1 MTRKDYIGHLDAL
14 RKGVLKIIDFDR
26 NERQN
31 NGGLAGPTSHEDERG
46 KKTQKMF
53 DDLVT
58 RLYEDAAISE
68 KIMQEKILAGD
79 LEQAE
84 MTFTA
89 EMAEKAAED
98 MEKRAKRKGGAK

>member
-79 LEQAE
+79 LEQAARRLLLFLGRHLVLLSSNSS
-84 MTFTA
+84 T
-89 EMAEKAAED
+89 
-98 MEKRAKRKGGAK
+98 RRSRR

>member
-1 MTRKDYIGHLDAL
+1 MTRRDYISHLDSL
-14 RKGVLKIIDFDR
+14 RKGVLKIIDYDR
-26 NERQN
+26 TERQN
-31 NGGLAGPTSHEDERG
+31 NGGLAGPTGHEDERG

-79 LEQAE
+79 IEQAE
-84 MTFTA
+84 FSFHA
-89 EMAEKAAED
+89 EVPAETDKP
-98 MEKRAKRKGGAK
+98 KPAKRKGGAK

>member
-14 RKGVLKIIDFDR
+14 RKGVLKIVDFDR

-79 LEQAE
+79 VEQAE
-84 MTFTA
+84 FTFR
-89 EMAEKAAED
+89 ED
-98 MEKRAKRKGGAK
+98 PTEDEEPKPAKRKGGAK

>member
-1 MTRKDYIGHLDAL
+1 MTRRDYINHLDAL
-14 RKGVLKIIDFDR
+14 RKGVIKIIAFDR

-84 MTFTA
+84 ITFRMDAPA
-89 EMAEKAAED
+89 EAEEPKPT
-98 MEKRAKRKGGAK
+98 KRKGGAK

>member
-14 RKGVLKIIDFDR
+14 RKGVLKIIDYDR
-26 NERQN
+26 IARQN
-31 NGGLAGPTSHEDERG
+31 NGGLAGPTGHEDERG

-84 MTFTA
+84 LTFRMDVPA
-89 EMAEKAAED
+89 EEPEETKP
-98 MEKRAKRKGGAK
+98 AKRKGGAK